1 MTAIAIKSEM
11 LIDIIIVNYNS
22 TDYLLKCLQSIFD
35 DLSGLSAN
43 VFVQDNGSKD
53 GVDRVTRRFPRVVLN
68 KNKKNVGYSKA
79 INQILK
85 QSNSP
90 FIVLLNPD
98 TCVEKGF
105 FDTVLDYINTH
116 PKVGVIGPKILNPDG
131 SVQGSARS
139 FPTPITSIFGRKS
152 PLTRLFPNNPIT
164 TSNILTTKSD
174 GKTPMEVDWV
184 SGACMLVRRKCIEEA
199 GLLDERFFMY
209 WEDADWC
216 RQMRE
221 KGWKV
226 VYFPVSSVFHV
237 VGISSSTR
245 PIRSIYHFHKSCY
258 LLYDK
263 YIHWPLSISKP
274 FAFLGLALRFY
285 VVSFL
290 HLVNFQISHHQKLK
304 STAKIKKRKQT
315 NKTIKVLRI
324 ITRLNI
330 GGPAIHVHLLTK
342 GLDTEKFESTL
353 VTGKISPQEG
363 DMTYLSASH
372 FKKPI
377 IIPELQRKIN
387 IDKDLK
393 SVVKILKIIYQEKP
407 DIVHTH
413 TAKAGFCA
421 RIASFLYNLFSRH
434 KIKTIHTFHGHVFEG
449 YFKKPVCQAFILIER
464 FLSKS
469 TDVIIAI
476 SNTQKYDL
484 SDKYRITP
492 AHKIKTIQLGF
503 QLNSF
508 LENNGLEHPFRQ
520 RLGIDDNTFLI
531 GIVGRLVPIKNH
543 VMFLNAVKIFLEQN
557 PDVKV
562 KFIVVG
568 DGELRSVLEKY
579 CKKQGL
585 SDHVRFCGWVIDVHS
600 VYADLDILA
609 LTSINEGTP
618 VSVIEAMA
626 SSVPVIAT
634 DVGGITD
641 LLGPPNGLSASNGFQ
656 IRERGYLCRKNDA
669 ESFAYGLKYLMKNG
683 ADKNSQRIIRAK
695 DFVARHYSHER
706 LLRDMESLYNGLM
719 DKTC

>member
-1 MTAIAIKSEM
+1 M
-11 LIDIIIVNYNS
+11 IDIIIINYNS
-22 TDYLLKCLQSIFD
+22 TDYLLKCLQSVFD
-35 DLSGLSAN
+35 DLGGRSAN

-53 GVDRVTRRFPRVVLN
+53 GADRIPRRFPQVIVNEN
-68 KNKKNVGYSKA
+68 KQNIGYSKA
-79 INQILK
+79 INQALK
-85 QSNSP
+85 ESSSP

-98 TCVEKGF
+98 TRVEKGF

-116 PKVGVIGPKILNPDG
+116 PEIGVMGPKILNPDG

-139 FPTPITSIFGRKS
+139 FPTPLTSIFGRKS

-164 TSNILTTKSD
+164 TSNILTTKCD

-184 SGACMLVRRKCIEEA
+184 SGACMVIRRKSIEEA

-226 VYFPVSSVFHV
+226 IYFPRSSVFHI
-237 VGISSSTR
+237 VGISSNTR

-274 FAFLGLALRFY
+274 FAFLGLSLRFC
-285 VVSFL
+285 VASFF
-290 HLVNFQISHHQKLK
+290 HLVNFQISRHHTLK
-304 STAKIKKRKQT
+304 STAKRKKREQIKQ
-315 NKTIKVLRI
+315 KIKVLRI

-342 GLDTEKFESTL
+342 GLDKEKFESTL

-363 DMTYLSASH
+363 DMTYLSASYS
-372 FKKPI
+372 KKPI
-377 IIPELQRKIN
+377 IIPELQRKID
-387 IDKDLK
+387 IGKDLG

-413 TAKAGFCA
+413 TTKAGFCA
-421 RIASFLYNLFSRH
+421 RIAGFLYNLFSRH
-434 KIKTIHTFHGHVFEG
+434 KVKTIHTFHGHIFEG
-449 YFKKPVCQAFILIER
+449 YFKKPVSRGFIWLER
-464 FLSKS
+464 LLSKF

-476 SNTQKYDL
+476 SNTQKHEL

-492 AHKIKTIQLGF
+492 AHKIKTIRLGF

-508 LENNGLEHPFRQ
+508 LENNGWKHPFRQ

-543 VMFLNAVKIFLEQN
+543 VMFLNTVKIFLEQN
-557 PDVKV
+557 PDVNV

-568 DGELRSVLEKY
+568 DGELRSLLEKY
-579 CKKQGL
+579 CQEQGL
-585 SDHVRFCGWVIDVHS
+585 SDYVRFCGWVIDVHS

-634 DVGGITD
+634 DVGGIKD
-641 LLGPPNGLSASNGFQ
+641 LLGPPDGLSTLNGFQ
-656 IRERGYLCRKNDA
+656 TCERGSLCKKNDA
-669 ESFAYGLKYLMKNG
+669 ESFAHGLQYLMKNG
-683 ADKNSQRIIRAK
+683 ADKNGQQIIRAK

-719 DKTC
+719 NKTC